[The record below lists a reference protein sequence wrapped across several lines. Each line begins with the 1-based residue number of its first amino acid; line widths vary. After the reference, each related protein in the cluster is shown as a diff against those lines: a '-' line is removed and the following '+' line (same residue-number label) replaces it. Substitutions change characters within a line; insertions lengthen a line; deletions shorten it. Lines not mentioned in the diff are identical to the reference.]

1 MASSSEKGGQTV
13 DLASLSVQQLS
24 QLKKQLDTEL
34 EHLTGSFQS
43 LRGAQTRFRDCLKSI
58 NTGVSSG
65 STGTPLAH
73 RYAPAIHTPPT
84 SPQYLPSCRATFP
97 RCLDKPILVP
107 LTSSLYVPG
116 TLANLSSVLVDIGTG
131 FYVEKSTADAAD
143 FYDRKIKDLEKNL
156 KDLEAIVT
164 GKSGNLR
171 VVEDVLRQKVLAA
184 QGQAG
189 AQAAVSG
196 SQATAAAS

>member
-65 STGTPLAH
+65 STGTHKTL
-73 RYAPAIHTPPT
+73 T
-84 SPQYLPSCRATFP
+84 SASTVFT
-97 RCLDKPILVP
+97 DKPILVP

-131 FYVEKSTADAAD
+131 FFVEKSTADAAD

-189 AQAAVSG
+189 AQAAAAG
-196 SQATAAAS
+196 PQATAAAS